1 MLLRGNALTPH
12 IPPQA
17 FSNEY
22 LNSWILLRTLLQ
34 CACRYSGVGRKCC
47 YRHARGRHQV
57 PIFWK
62 ALEMYDSDSQF
73 IPLYLPAQ
81 GPTLT
86 NADVI
91 LGAAVPP
98 VDRLKIIS
106 PLQWEELIT
115 EWLVSKPQYKYVGRI
130 GQSGDLG
137 RDVIACEGEL
147 GSQAPWDNYQ
157 CKYYKDPIAVHNLWP
172 ELGKLI
178 YYTFI
183 GAYSRPR
190 AYYIVAPQGPS
201 AGLTTMLQ
209 KPEGIAKQLI
219 AKWDEVCAKKIT
231 QKKTVTL
238 DTSLQA
244 YIESFDFSTVT
255 AVPPPLLLAEYS
267 KTIWFPFR
275 FGGGLKER
283 PKPAPVPLEIGEQ
296 EIHYVRHLLDA
307 YGDYLKTPVTDVAG
321 LSGQKKLREH
331 FSRQRQYFYFAE
343 ALQVFARENVP
354 GDDAFDDLQGHVKDA
369 ISDELD
375 EDHSDGY
382 TCVKKV
388 IHVARTLSFPSH
400 VLSSRLDP
408 RDLAGICHQLAN
420 ANLICWVK

>member
-1 MLLRGNALTPH
+1 MPDS
-12 IPPQA
+12 PPQ
-17 FSNEY
+17 F
-22 LNSWILLRTLLQ
+22 L
-34 CACRYSGVGRKCC
+34 
-47 YRHARGRHQV
+47 
-57 PIFWK
+57 
-62 ALEMYDSDSQF
+62 
-73 IPLYLPAQ
+73 PLKLPAK

-91 LGAAVPP
+91 LGAAIPP
-98 VDRLKIIS
+98 VDRLKIMS
-106 PLQWEELIT
+106 PLQWEELVT

-157 CKYYKDPIAVHNLWP
+157 CKYYKDAIAVHNLWP

-178 YYTFI
+178 YYTYI
-183 GAYSRPR
+183 GSYSRPR
-190 AYYIVAPQGPS
+190 AYYVVAPQGPS
-201 AGLTTMLQ
+201 AGLTTLLQ
-209 KPEGIAKQLI
+209 QPESIRKQLVS
-219 AKWDEVCAKKIT
+219 KWDDACAKKIT
-231 QKKTVTL
+231 DKKTIVL
-238 DTSLQA
+238 DVPLQA
-244 YIESFDFSTVT
+244 YIESFDFSIVT
-255 AVPPPLLLAEYS
+255 AVPPPILLAEYS

-283 PKPAPVPLEIGEQ
+283 PQPVPVPIGIGKQ
-296 EIHYVRHLLDA
+296 ETQYVKHLLDA
-307 YGDYLKTPVTDVAG
+307 YADYLKTPVTDITD

-331 FSRQRQYFYFAE
+331 FGRQRTYFYFAE

-354 GDDAFDDLQGHVKDA
+354 VDDAFDDLQAHVRDA

-388 IHVARTLSFPSH
+388 IHVARTLSFPNH

-420 ANLICWVK
+420 GDLISWVK